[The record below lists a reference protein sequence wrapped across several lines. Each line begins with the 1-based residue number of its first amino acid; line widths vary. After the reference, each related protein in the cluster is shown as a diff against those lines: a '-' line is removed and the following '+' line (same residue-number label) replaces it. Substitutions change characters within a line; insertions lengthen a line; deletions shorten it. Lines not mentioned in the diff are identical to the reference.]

1 MNAGLVVALAF
12 ATVVLFAYV
21 ILTVR
26 DAGREGQGVKDA
38 LARERAENDRLA
50 DALAEC
56 HRRQMASEADN
67 RRLTEQ
73 VRQMSER

>member
-56 HRRQMASEADN
+56 HKRHIASEAEKWK
-67 RRLTEQ
+67 LAEQ